1 MQYTQLAEG
10 GGGGGV
16 SSASVGLGS
25 AFGSASVSGRGSDSD
40 DNGSSS
46 HPVDSSNDH
55 MSIRSKISTRSF
67 RTVSVGNPELKEPL
81 TGASHNDDDPFYVFR
96 EDLYR
101 KLDLVDDGLA
111 EYLRVI
117 HHTVR

>member
-10 GGGGGV
+10 GSAASGV
-16 SSASVGLGS
+16 GS

-40 DNGSSS
+40 GSS
-46 HPVDSSNDH
+46 PVESSNDH
-55 MSIRSKISTRSF
+55 VSIRSKKSTARSF
-67 RTVSVGNPELKEPL
+67 RTISVGNQELKEPL
-81 TGASHNDDDPFYVFR
+81 TAGHDDDPFYVFR

-111 EYLRVI
+111 EYLRLI
-117 HHTVR
+117 HHTVRHMWRVEYALS